1 VLTRTYQAPPMHPPQ
16 HTPQPHGLHMVGLL
30 ESGLCCWCCH
40 KAAVARKSM
49 RNSDAARDF
58 PPGFGQLH
66 ADDALTP
73 APRTLCL

>member
-1 VLTRTYQAPPMHPPQ
+1 
-16 HTPQPHGLHMVGLL
+16 
-30 ESGLCCWCCH
+30 
-40 KAAVARKSM
+40 VARKSM